1 MSFRVEFSFKKHNA
15 SLDRA
20 ADYLWIPFF
29 LQKRKKK
36 KEKKVRVGGA
46 KTQNTT
52 HDHTA
57 SGETPEKVGTRSNES
72 EDRKVGPS

>member
-1 MSFRVEFSFKKHNA
+1 MDSFLSSEEK
-15 SLDRA
+15 
-20 ADYLWIPFF
+20 
-29 LQKRKKK
+29 KKK